1 MTPILLRDL
10 KLRKGREHY
19 YLRIHPVGQEPIE
32 VETDHNLGHL
42 MSAWSVVLKEVL
54 ARERCEARTPTT
66 GLTGTI
72 WLDEFRIEPLI
83 VQPWRWKIRM
93 VSGRFI
99 FECNVDSAVE
109 NVTNALAAAMKF
121 FGQKYGVIEI
131 FPEVAYNRDVA
142 GELGLLEGHA

>member
-1 MTPILLRDL
+1 MGPILLRDL
-10 KLRKGREHY
+10 RLRKGRVHY
-19 YLRIHPVGQEPIE
+19 FLRVHPVGQDPVV
-32 VETDHNLGHL
+32 VETDNNLGHL
-42 MSAWSVVLKEVL
+42 MSAWSVVLKELL
-54 ARERCEARTPTT
+54 ARERCEARQPTT

-72 WLDEFRIEPLI
+72 WLDEFRIERLT
-83 VQPWRWKIRM
+83 VLPWRWKIVMR
-93 VSGRFI
+93 SGRFI